1 MTNNKVSDSFYVRM
15 GIVLIL
21 LIFAGFI
28 PFITSKQGA
37 GDTMSPLLMV
47 HGILLLG
54 WFTLYLYQASLIPK
68 KNIKR
73 HMALGKSSLIL
84 SAAIIITSFMVTQHS
99 FDTGSSSATP
109 FTPEHFI
116 LLPIIDIIGFI
127 IFYSLAFAN
136 RKQASAH
143 KHYMLLTGIVIMDP
157 ATARLALT
165 IGFMPIGLLIHFGL
179 IGAMIFYD
187 RKTDNGVHIA
197 TKLGLGFLILLY
209 TLIFF
214 VGPTEGWAKFAHML
228 LG

>member
-1 MTNNKVSDSFYVRM
+1 MANNKVSDSFYVRM

-28 PFITSKQGA
+28 PFITAKQGTD
-37 GDTMSPLLMV
+37 DTMSQLLML
-47 HGILLLG
+47 HGILTFG
-54 WFTLYLYQASLIPK
+54 WFVLFLYQASLIPK
-68 KNIKR
+68 KSLKL
-73 HMALGKSSLIL
+73 HMALGKSSLL
-84 SAAIIITSFMVTQHS
+84 LVAAIVATGLMVTQHS
-99 FDTGSSSATP
+99 FDIGSSSATP

-116 LLPIIDIIGFI
+116 LLPLIDITGFI

-136 RKQASAH
+136 RKQASTH

-157 ATARLALT
+157 AIARLALT

-187 RKTDNGVHIA
+187 RKTDNSVHIA
-197 TKLGLGFLILLY
+197 TKLGLGFLVLRY
-209 TLIFF
+209 ALIFL
-214 VGPTEGWAKFAHML
+214 VGPTESWAKFAHML